1 MLVLYQSSGNVVYH
15 VNMKD
20 VLTRMDGVARKYPHL
35 PALFIRLGLATV
47 FLYAAIAS
55 TLNPTDWVGYLPD
68 IMTAFLPAETVLMTF
83 SVVEL
88 ALAVWLLSGV
98 YVRYAAVVSLLMLG
112 GIVVSNF
119 ALFDISFRDLGLMF
133 AALALVFMPTN
144 DQEESL

>member
-1 MLVLYQSSGNVVYH
+1 
-15 VNMKD
+15 MKKWMD
-20 VLTRMDGVARKYPHL
+20 VFETVTRKNSHL
-35 PALFIRLGLATV
+35 PALFLRLGLATV

-55 TLNPTDWVGYLPD
+55 TLNPTDWVGYLPNVL
-68 IMTAFLPAETVLMTF
+68 TAFLPAETLLMAF

-98 YVRYAAVVSLLMLG
+98 HVRYAAVASFLMLG

-133 AALALVFMPTN
+133 AALALAFLPTD